1 LRDPGHCD
9 GPIVGPVFEGLPT
22 MPADR
27 AAWTL
32 GGEAR
37 CRGAGPA
44 PRREWRVVLLG
55 PPGVGKG
62 TQAALLA
69 RQLAACPLSM
79 GDVIRQGGLAVI
91 RSQAMTSALDH
102 LERGELVPDQIVLAL
117 LGERQGCLR
126 CPAGHGFVLDGFPR
140 TRGQAQELERQLH
153 ARQVTLDAVVSYQLS
168 IDTIVT
174 RLADRRVCP
183 ACGAIY
189 HLQSLPP
196 HVPGHCDRC
205 ATVLERRADDLPR
218 TIRNRM
224 TAFQDTVEP
233 LIDFY
238 RKRGVLVSIAAQGTP
253 EEILARTL
261 SAPPFAGA
269 VAS

>member
-1 LRDPGHCD
+1 LRDPGLRG
-9 GPIVGPVFEGLPT
+9 GPIVGPVLEGLPT

-27 AAWTL
+27 AGWIL

-37 CRGAGPA
+37 CQGAGPA
-44 PRREWRVVLLG
+44 PRREWRLVLLG

-69 RQLAACPLSM
+69 RELGACHLSM

-102 LERGELVPDQIVLAL
+102 LDRGELVPDQLVLAL
-117 LGERQGCLR
+117 LGERHGCLR

-140 TRGQAQELERQLH
+140 TQGQAQELERLLH
-153 ARQVTLDAVVSYQLS
+153 ARQVTLDAVVSYQLPS
-168 IDTIVT
+168 DTIVT
-174 RLADRRVCP
+174 R
-183 ACGAIY
+183 
-189 HLQSLPP
+189 
-196 HVPGHCDRC
+196 
-205 ATVLERRADDLPR
+205 PR
-218 TIRNRM
+218 IIHNRT